1 MKPRFIG
8 ILSKFH
14 KEMVHITILDGR
26 IRPVLKEAA
35 VQAFGLA
42 EGDVKIGHLQRISF
56 YGTLHEG
63 IPTRLSLIGWNHAPL
78 EAGVDDTLMAES
90 PLQGICRL
98 FTKLQDPFLFRQ
110 GCYISS

>member
-14 KEMVHITILDGR
+14 KEMVHITILDGH

-63 IPTRLSLIGWNHAPL
+63 IPTRLSLIGRNHAPL
-78 EAGVDDTLMAES
+78 EAGVDNTLMAES

-98 FTKLQDPFLFRQ
+98 LPNCR
-110 GCYISS
+110 IRSSSGRAAI